1 MCVQGGHQY
10 FASVENGEIVAMQTF
25 IAICLSRNRQGISN
39 RGVLN
44 QDMPM
49 VDESKLKNNI
59 IYNDNLD
66 NPVKPTKSSSGIEIE
81 THEFSS
87 FSAIFSSN
95 CLEFLLRRKNGFQ
108 MEIFDKPFAIRYT
121 QFLSSRD
128 LS

>member
-1 MCVQGGHQY
+1 MSARGDETAQKTR
-10 FASVENGEIVAMQTF
+10 ENI
-25 IAICLSRNRQGISN
+25 L
-39 RGVLN
+39 LK
-44 QDMPM
+44 

-59 IYNDNLD
+59 IHNDNLN

-121 QFLSSRD
+121 QFLSSMD

>member
-1 MCVQGGHQY
+1 MNPI
-10 FASVENGEIVAMQTF
+10 FSRFDTNSIFKLENGKNQLQID
-25 IAICLSRNRQGISN
+25 
-39 RGVLN
+39 RGSELLWVPKDKRENILLK
-44 QDMPM
+44 

-59 IYNDNLD
+59 YKDNLD

>member
-1 MCVQGGHQY
+1 MRANWKTILY
-10 FASVENGEIVAMQTF
+10 IMITY
-25 IAICLSRNRQGISN
+25 I
-39 RGVLN
+39 
-44 QDMPM
+44 
-49 VDESKLKNNI
+49 
-59 IYNDNLD
+59 D

-121 QFLSSRD
+121 QFLS
-128 LS
+128 